1 MINLS
6 NLTKADSVTTVTPS
20 NRIFQELG
28 NNTYD
33 YKDVIS
39 ELIDNSIAKRL
50 NDRILEVTIDLLTE
64 ESGVP
69 VEFLI
74 KDILA
79 HDTAD
84 FCGLKTGR

>member
-6 NLTKADSVTTVTPS
+6 NLTKADSVTTVTAS

-39 ELIDNSIAKRL
+39 ELIDNSIAARQ
-50 NDRILEVTIDLLTE
+50 NDRILQVTIDLFTDAN
-64 ESGVP
+64 GAP
-69 VEFLI
+69 VEF
-74 KDILA
+74 
-79 HDTAD
+79 
-84 FCGLKTGR
+84 